1 MPAERGPQHDLADA
15 LVKGLREG
23 FPGRN
28 EAALQL
34 AELILDATG
43 PAFELANGGPPE
55 EALAEIELCAT
66 GIDVYSW
73 DGAPGWDEVL
83 VHGLSRSAAHST
95 APDPLSGLGAPVSRD
110 SQRALCEDRAREE
123 ARRFISAARQAAAAG
138 TDPDVLVSI
147 HAALLRLV
155 ALSAIHPLLALP
167 EDAAAG
173 ALPPPG
179 MDALLREMDERAALG
194 SDFAFAQEEWLA
206 RLQADNPA
214 TGGPSFGAFF
224 AGSSQALR
232 LALALR
238 AFRDA
243 ARSGKVATDLEPVV
257 GAAGAWQPVR
267 WKEMRRG
274 IPATWTADLFPAAA
288 AASGPAALAAQ
299 CEAALDA
306 CGRLW
311 TAKGLSPTGFAALA
325 CALFARS
332 ACALAI
338 VDEL

>member
-1 MPAERGPQHDLADA
+1 MAGKRGPEHDLADA
-15 LVKGLREG
+15 LVKGLRED
-23 FPGRN
+23 FSGRN

-43 PAFELANGGPPE
+43 PSLELANGGPAE
-55 EALAEIELCAT
+55 EALGEIELCAT

-83 VHGLSRSAAHST
+83 AHGLSRGGKESA
-95 APDPLSGLGAPVSRD
+95 APDPLSGLGAPASRD
-110 SQRALCEDRAREE
+110 AQRALCEDRAREE
-123 ARRFISAARQAAAAG
+123 ARRFLSAAKQAAAGA
-138 TDPDVLVSI
+138 DPGVLVSA

-167 EDAAAG
+167 EDTGAG

-179 MDALLREMDERAALG
+179 AGALLREMDERAAAG
-194 SDFAFAQEEWLA
+194 SDFASAQQEWLA
-206 RLQADNPA
+206 RLAADNPA
-214 TGGPSFGAFF
+214 AREPSFGAFF

-232 LALALR
+232 LAIALR

-243 ARSGKVATDLEPVV
+243 ARSGTVATDLEPLV
-257 GAAGAWQPVR
+257 GTTGAWQPVR
-267 WKEMRRG
+267 WKQMRKG
-274 IPATWTADLFPAAA
+274 ISAAWTADLFPAAEP
-288 AASGPAALAAQ
+288 ASGLAALARH

-306 CGRLW
+306 IGRLW
-311 TAKGLSPTGFAALA
+311 MAKSLPAAGFAALA
-325 CALFARS
+325 CALFAHS

-338 VDEL
+338 RDEL